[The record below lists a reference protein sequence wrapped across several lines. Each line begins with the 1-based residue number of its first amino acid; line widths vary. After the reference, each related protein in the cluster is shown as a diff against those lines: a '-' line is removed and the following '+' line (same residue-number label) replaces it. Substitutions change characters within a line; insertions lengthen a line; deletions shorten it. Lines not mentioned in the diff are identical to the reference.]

1 MQVVKLAE
9 YGLNEALLGLSL
21 NYKKDVRDMPKVLGK
36 LAAKDGGHNKVLEF
50 IQTYWDITA
59 ARYFWQEFDTYRIG
73 VSKSSESTM
82 HNLLD
87 QDLRLEDLEP
97 TTNKNVRAGQE
108 YQVELFNEIKAEI
121 VDLNKSQK
129 INELKK
135 LLPESYLQRRIV
147 CVNYKA
153 LRNIL
158 SQRRSHMLSEW
169 KLFCS
174 EVEKQVEHPIFLKE
188 ENKNV

>member
-1 MQVVKLAE
+1 MKVLKLAE
-9 YGLNEALLGLSL
+9 YGLYEAHLGLSL
-21 NYKKDVRDMPKVLGK
+21 NYKKDVEDMPRVLGK
-36 LAAKDGGHNKVLEF
+36 LSTKDGGHNKVLEF

-87 QDLRLEDLEP
+87 RDMELLDLESGIDEFVVE
-97 TTNKNVRAGQE
+97 TQK
-108 YQVELFNEIKAEI
+108 YQVKLFNEAKEKISELPKAFR
-121 VDLNKSQK
+121 

-147 CVNYKA
+147 CINYKA

-158 SQRRSHMLSEW
+158 SQRRTHTLSEW

-174 EVEKQVEHPIFLKE
+174 EVERQVGCPEFLKE
-188 ENKNV
+188 EKRSV